1 MEYGFPYADYAQD
14 HRKETEEIEQLKEY
28 VTSIISS
35 DSYTGFNRKGYE
47 MFEDFWRAG
56 YEKVAFN
63 LRDARKATTALAQ
76 KHPIVRGGNLVRP
89 SLQADVSSY
98 VRRPRANP
106 SEGWSLVGPSADVDY
121 NIGSKAFNLNQVSKA
136 PLREAF
142 TAPIT
147 AGPIMTGGGGP
158 AQTFNIARDA
168 GLTKMLPKTPQ
179 AKEML
184 NRMGLLHEG
193 WEREVAL
200 KSPTMLDTFRAWG
213 KPLNAGHMGPSV
225 ILNENNL
232 TATLPSQLK
241 SQLKPMLTAM
251 RKRDDSW
258 TTIQQALGRDIP
270 YGSMRFSR
278 HAKKRMLQA
287 MLSKTPDE
295 KFLSQ
300 LAPQVAKKRP
310 MARRAAIKK
319 PKE

>member
-1 MEYGFPYADYAQD
+1 
-14 HRKETEEIEQLKEY
+14 
-28 VTSIISS
+28 
-35 DSYTGFNRKGYE
+35 

-106 SEGWSLVGPSADVDY
+106 SEGWSLVGPSTDVGY
-121 NIGSKAFNLNQVSKA
+121 NIGPQALNINQVSRV
-136 PLREAF
+136 PLRSAL
-142 TAPIT
+142 TAPIS

-158 AQTFNIARDA
+158 AQTFNIARNA
-168 GLTKMLPKTPQ
+168 GFPKKMLPKTPQ

-193 WEREVAL
+193 WEREAAL
-200 KSPTMLDTFRAWG
+200 KSPTMLDTYRAWG

-232 TATLPSQLK
+232 VATLPRQLK
-241 SQLKPMLTAM
+241 SQLKPLHAAI
-251 RKRDDSW
+251 RKGDDSW

-310 MARRAAIKK
+310 MVRRAAIKK